1 MAGSIKGIIVEIGG
15 DTSGLQKA
23 LKQVNT
29 TTSNLSKEL
38 KGINSLLK
46 LDPKNTELLA
56 QKQAVLSQNIQ
67 ETTNKLNQLKQAQK
81 LADDT
86 IKNGG
91 TISQENY
98 RNLQREIINTENKLK
113 QLKVEASNWTAVSK
127 SLDNISKKMKTVG
140 DSISGLGSSLTT
152 GITVPTL
159 GLVGAATAVGNKFE
173 AQMSRVQSI
182 AGATG
187 EELKSLT
194 DQALELGAQTS
205 FSASEA
211 AEGMENLASAGFTT
225 KEIMEAMPG
234 LLDLAASSGSELAT
248 ASEIAASAIRGFGLD
263 ASEAGHVADV
273 FAEAA
278 ARTNAQT
285 EDMGEAMKYIA
296 PVAHTMGISL
306 EETAAAIGIMSDAGI
321 KGSQAGTSLRG
332 ALTRL
337 TKPTDKML
345 GVMEDLGI
353 SFYDNE
359 GKMKSL
365 TEMISMLQ
373 EATKGLTDEEKQNA
387 LTTLFGTESLSGM
400 LALISRGPKELSS
413 MTDSFKGCDGAASE
427 MADTM
432 LNNTSGAIEE
442 MSGAIETLAI
452 KVQQI
457 LAPYIV
463 AAANKIQEL
472 VNKFINLPESTQK
485 TILAITG
492 VAAAIGPVLLIIGK
506 LISVGSTIFG
516 VLSKVTSAI
525 ASVSAGT
532 GTLSTVLTAITG
544 PIGIVIGVITALGAA
559 FVYLFN
565 TNEQFRNKAMEV
577 WNSLVN
583 LFKETIIPAFNTI
596 KDAVMS
602 ALNTVWQL
610 WQQLCEKLEPFVTK
624 VLTWLMDF
632 WNNTLKGII
641 ENVVNFITKLIQ
653 GWTEIYNNVIAPIIS
668 ALVDVL
674 WPVVE
679 RVLNAIWS
687 TISGVF
693 DAIGGVI
700 KAITGILDGLITF
713 ITGVFTGDWKKAWQG
728 ISDIFKNIVEGLW
741 SIIKTPLNWIIDG
754 INGLINGINGI
765 KIPDWVPGVGGKS
778 LSIPTIPKLAKGGIV
793 DQATLAMVGEGKS
806 AEAIIPLDRT
816 LTRYMSEALK
826 DAGANNNI
834 TVNFYPQQ
842 MTEAELDN
850 AFNYINRK
858 FGLIY

>member
-46 LDPKNTELLA
+46 LDPKNAELLA

-140 DSISGLGSSLTT
+140 NAVSELGTKFLGLTATIGA
-152 GITVPTL
+152 GITY
-159 GLVGAATAVGNKFE
+159 GIKY
-173 AQMSRVQSI
+173 
-182 AGATG
+182 
-187 EELKSLT
+187 
-194 DQALELGAQTS
+194 
-205 FSASEA
+205 
-211 AEGMENLASAGFTT
+211 
-225 KEIMEAMPG
+225 
-234 LLDLAASSGSELAT
+234 
-248 ASEIAASAIRGFGLD
+248 
-263 ASEAGHVADV
+263 
-273 FAEAA
+273 
-278 ARTNAQT
+278 NAQL
-285 EDMGEAMKYIA
+285 EKY
-296 PVAHTMGISL
+296 
-306 EETAAAIGIMSDAGI
+306 
-321 KGSQAGTSLRG
+321 
-332 ALTRL
+332 
-337 TKPTDKML
+337 
-345 GVMEDLGI
+345 
-353 SFYDNE
+353 
-359 GKMKSL
+359 
-365 TEMISMLQ
+365 
-373 EATKGLTDEEKQNA
+373 EKA
-387 LTTLFGTESLSGM
+387 LTTLTGSAKEAQRIMEQIQEDAKTTPFDVAGLTQANQLLISTGLDAKESRKVILALGNAVSATGGGNDELSRMAVNLQQIKNTGKAAAIDIKQFAYAGIDIYGLLADYLGISKEEAAGMTVTWEDLSGALIHASQEGGKYFGAMEEQSKTFSGALSNAIDSFNQSLGSLTESLM
-400 LALISRGPKELSS
+400 PIATQIIQKLTEWMDKFKALDQTTK
-413 MTDSFKGCDGAASE
+413 
-427 MADTM
+427 
-432 LNNTSGAIEE
+432 N
-442 MSGAIETLAI
+442 
-452 KVQQI
+452 
-457 LAPYIV
+457 
-463 AAANKIQEL
+463 
-472 VNKFINLPESTQK
+472 
-485 TILAITG
+485 TILTIVG
-492 VAAAIGPVLLIIGK
+492 LVAAIGPVLIILGK
-506 LISVGSTIFG
+506 VISIGGSIFG
-516 VLSKVTSAI
+516 VLSKITSAI
-525 ASVSAGT
+525 AGVSAGT

-544 PIGIVIGVITALGAA
+544 PIGIVIGVITALGTA

-565 TNEQFRNKAMEV
+565 TNEEFRNKAMEV

-583 LFKETIIPAFNTI
+583 LFNETIIPAFNTI
-596 KDAVMS
+596 KAAVMS
-602 ALNTVWQL
+602 ALNTVWKL
-610 WQQLCEKLEPFVTK
+610 WQQLWEKLEPFVTK
-624 VLTWLMDF
+624 ILTWLMNF

-653 GWTEIYNNVIAPIIS
+653 GWTELYNNVIAPIIS

-713 ITGVFTGDWKKAWQG
+713 ITGVFTGDWEKAWQG

-754 INGLINGINGI
+754 INGLISGINGI

-778 LSIPTIPKLAKGGIV
+778 LSIPKIPRLAKGGIV

-850 AFNYINRK
+850 AFNYINRR
-858 FGLIY
+858 FGLQY

>member
-46 LDPKNTELLA
+46 FDPKNTELLA

-67 ETTNKLNQLKQAQK
+67 ETTNKLNQLKQAQR

-140 DSISGLGSSLTT
+140 DAVSDLGTKFLGLTATIGA
-152 GITVPTL
+152 GITY
-159 GLVGAATAVGNKFE
+159 GIKY
-173 AQMSRVQSI
+173 
-182 AGATG
+182 
-187 EELKSLT
+187 
-194 DQALELGAQTS
+194 
-205 FSASEA
+205 
-211 AEGMENLASAGFTT
+211 
-225 KEIMEAMPG
+225 
-234 LLDLAASSGSELAT
+234 
-248 ASEIAASAIRGFGLD
+248 
-263 ASEAGHVADV
+263 
-273 FAEAA
+273 
-278 ARTNAQT
+278 NAQL
-285 EDMGEAMKYIA
+285 EKY
-296 PVAHTMGISL
+296 
-306 EETAAAIGIMSDAGI
+306 
-321 KGSQAGTSLRG
+321 
-332 ALTRL
+332 
-337 TKPTDKML
+337 
-345 GVMEDLGI
+345 
-353 SFYDNE
+353 
-359 GKMKSL
+359 
-365 TEMISMLQ
+365 
-373 EATKGLTDEEKQNA
+373 EKA
-387 LTTLFGTESLSGM
+387 LTTLTGNAEEAQKIMQQIQEDAKTTPFDVEGLTQANQLLISTGLDAKESRKVILALGNAVSATGGGNDELSRMAVNLQQIKNTGKAAAIDIKQFAYAGIDIYGLLADYLGISKEEAAGMTVTWEDLSGALIHASQEGGKYFGAMEEQSKTSSGALSNAIDSFNQSLGSLTESLM
-400 LALISRGPKELSS
+400 PIATQIIQKLTEWMDKFNALDQTTK
-413 MTDSFKGCDGAASE
+413 
-427 MADTM
+427 
-432 LNNTSGAIEE
+432 N
-442 MSGAIETLAI
+442 
-452 KVQQI
+452 
-457 LAPYIV
+457 
-463 AAANKIQEL
+463 
-472 VNKFINLPESTQK
+472 
-485 TILAITG
+485 TILTIVG
-492 VAAAIGPVLLIIGK
+492 LVAAIGPVLIILGK
-506 LISVGSTIFG
+506 VISIGGTIFG

-525 ASVSAGT
+525 AGVSAGT

-565 TNEQFRNKAMEV
+565 TNEGFRNKAMEV

-583 LFKETIIPAFNTI
+583 LFNETIIPAFNAI
-596 KDAVMS
+596 KDAIMS

-610 WQQLCEKLEPFVTK
+610 WQQLWEKLEPFITK

-632 WNNTLKGII
+632 WNNTLKGIV
-641 ENVVNFITKLIQ
+641 ENVTNFITKLIV
-653 GWTEIYNNVIAPIIS
+653 GWTEFYTNVIAPIIS
-668 ALVDVL
+668 TLLDVL
-674 WPVVE
+674 WPVIE

-687 TISGVF
+687 TVSGVF

-700 KAITGILDGLITF
+700 KAVTGILDGLITF
-713 ITGVFTGDWKKAWQG
+713 ITGVFTGDWEKAWQG

-741 SIIKTPLNWIIDG
+741 AIIKTPLNWIIDG
-754 INGLINGINGI
+754 INGLINGINSI

-778 LSIPTIPKLAKGGIV
+778 LSIPTIPRLAKGGIV
-793 DQATLAMVGEGKS
+793 DQATLAMVGEGKA

-826 DAGANNNI
+826 DAGANNNV

>member
-113 QLKVEASNWTAVSK
+113 QLKVEASNWTKVSK
-127 SLDNISKKMKTVG
+127 SLDNISSKMKSVG
-140 DSISGLGSSLTT
+140 NVVTSVGQKFLGLTA
-152 GITVPTL
+152 TL
-159 GLVGAATAVGNKFE
+159 GAG
-173 AQMSRVQSI
+173 I
-182 AGATG
+182 AYGV
-187 EELKSLT
+187 KYN
-194 DQALELGAQTS
+194 
-205 FSASEA
+205 
-211 AEGMENLASAGFTT
+211 AEMENLATNLKVLLGSQDKANKMLKDLKEMAATTPYETNDLVSATKTLLSFGVSADKVQGILKTLGDVAMGNKDSLSSLALVFGQISANGKLTGQDLLQLVNVGFNPLQIISEKTGKSMEILRKEMSEGKITINDVEKAFKVATSEGGLFYKGMEEGSKTLSGKFSTSMDAMKEAIGGLTKSLLPILTKFLDKVTEWINKFNSLDQGTKNIILVITGLITIIGPLLIIIGKIISAGGVIF
-225 KEIMEAMPG
+225 G
-234 LLDLAASSGSELAT
+234 LLSK
-248 ASEIAASAIRGFGLD
+248 
-263 ASEAGHVADV
+263 V
-273 FAEAA
+273 
-278 ARTNAQT
+278 
-285 EDMGEAMKYIA
+285 
-296 PVAHTMGISL
+296 
-306 EETAAAIGIMSDAGI
+306 
-321 KGSQAGTSLRG
+321 
-332 ALTRL
+332 
-337 TKPTDKML
+337 
-345 GVMEDLGI
+345 
-353 SFYDNE
+353 
-359 GKMKSL
+359 
-365 TEMISMLQ
+365 
-373 EATKGLTDEEKQNA
+373 
-387 LTTLFGTESLSGM
+387 
-400 LALISRGPKELSS
+400 
-413 MTDSFKGCDGAASE
+413 
-427 MADTM
+427 
-432 LNNTSGAIEE
+432 SGAIA
-442 MSGAIETLAI
+442 G
-452 KVQQI
+452 
-457 LAPYIV
+457 
-463 AAANKIQEL
+463 
-472 VNKFINLPESTQK
+472 
-485 TILAITG
+485 
-492 VAAAIGPVLLIIGK
+492 
-506 LISVGSTIFG
+506 
-516 VLSKVTSAI
+516 
-525 ASVSAGT
+525 VSAGT
-532 GTLSTVLTAITG
+532 GTLSTVLTILTG
-544 PIGIVIGVITALGAA
+544 PIGVVIGVITALGTA

-565 TNEQFRNKAMEV
+565 TNEEFRNKAMEV

-583 LFKETIIPAFNTI
+583 LFNETIIPAFNTI
-596 KDAVMS
+596 KAAVMS
-602 ALNTVWQL
+602 ALNTVWKL
-610 WQQLCEKLEPFVTK
+610 WQQLWEKLEPFVTK
-624 VLTWLMDF
+624 ILTWLMNF

-653 GWTEIYNNVIAPIIS
+653 GWTELYNNVIAPIIS

-713 ITGVFTGDWKKAWQG
+713 ITGVFTGDWEKAWQG

-754 INGLINGINGI
+754 INGLISGINGI

-778 LSIPTIPKLAKGGIV
+778 LSIPKIPRLAKGGIV

-850 AFNYINRK
+850 AFNYINRR
-858 FGLIY
+858 FGLQY